1 MGRIRARDGERMSDK
16 KGGSDTSFGMHVHG
30 PGCGCQ
36 AHANT
41 RELPDFPTE
50 IIFKAVFR
58 NIPFVRESIVQL
70 CAESGL
76 NATVTERAS
85 KHSTFISCTVTA
97 VFPSDEVL
105 RMLCTRIGEIEGFM
119 MMF

>member
-1 MGRIRARDGERMSDK
+1 MSNKKNRSDQPDGI
-16 KGGSDTSFGMHVHG
+16 HVHG
-30 PGCGCQ
+30 PHCGCESHEAGH
-36 AHANT
+36 AHA

-70 CAESGL
+70 CAESGID
-76 NATVTERAS
+76 AAVTERAS
-85 KHSTFISCTVTA
+85 RNSTFISYTVTA
-97 VFPSDEVL
+97 IFPSDEVL
-105 RMLCTRIGEIEGFM
+105 RVLCRKIGEIEGFL

>member
-1 MGRIRARDGERMSDK
+1 MSDK
-16 KGGSDTSFGMHVHG
+16 KEGGSGNSSASHVHG
-30 PGCGCQ
+30 PHCGCHSHKDGN
-36 AHANT
+36 AHT

-58 NIPFVRESIVQL
+58 NLPFVRESIVQI
-70 CAESGL
+70 CAESGIE
-76 NATVTERAS
+76 AAVTERPS
-85 KHSTFISCTVTA
+85 KHSTFISYTVTA

-105 RMLCTRIGEIEGFM
+105 QMLCGRIGALEGFM

>member
-1 MGRIRARDGERMSDK
+1 MSDK
-16 KGGSDTSFGMHVHG
+16 KGENGTSFGMHIHG
-30 PGCGCQ
+30 PDCGCP

-58 NIPFVRESIVQL
+58 NIPFVCESIVQL
-70 CAESGL
+70 CAEFGL

-85 KHSTFISCTVTA
+85 KHSNFISYTVTA

-105 RMLCTRIGEIEGFM
+105 QMLCTRIGEIEGFM
-119 MMF
+119 MVF